1 MDINPQ
7 YTYDKQG
14 NPVGVFISIDE
25 WNEVSDA
32 LHLEIP
38 EWQRKA
44 LDAEIELFDSGK
56 MEFLRWEDI
65 KDMII
70 S

>member
-38 EWQRKA
+38 EWQRQA
-44 LDAEIELFDSGK
+44 LDAEIKLYDSGK
-56 MEFLRWEDI
+56 AELLKWEDV
-65 KDMII
+65 KDKII

>member
-44 LDAEIELFDSGK
+44 LDSAIELLDSGK
-56 MEFLRWEDI
+56 AELLRWEDI
-65 KDMII
+65 KGKIV